1 VSRILLRLIALLVPH
16 AARPR
21 WREEWLAET
30 GEIARVRGRRAALR
44 AAAGA
49 GPDAVAMRRMARRA
63 GAAGRPWHP
72 FRGTGDDLRYAI
84 RSLLAARGFSLP
96 VVASL
101 SLGIASMVAAF
112 TWINAIMFRPF
123 PGVTDQDR
131 LVRIDATSPCGAP
144 RNCASI
150 PTRSDDYRALRDAMS
165 TLDGLA
171 AYAGNSVA
179 VTIDGRAHSLRATA
193 VSEDYFQVLGVR
205 PLIGRTFAA
214 GGGDDESVVIAHSL
228 WVREL
233 GSNPDVLG
241 RFVTLGAAGGAR
253 IIGVTPPRF
262 VGASKG
268 DVGLMGP
275 GVELWI
281 PLPAARRAFTPLKDR
296 TSGTLDDGE
305 RYFTFVGRM
314 RPGVT
319 VAQVASQAQV
329 AVRAITA
336 GRPKGR
342 ADGNAEVTRV
352 SFNDP
357 VFFAATI
364 AAILAV
370 PALVLVIG
378 CLNAANLLVARGAR
392 RRREMAVRTALGATR
407 WQIVRQVLIES
418 VLLALAAAAVSV
430 PLAAWAVWA
439 GMAFVDLPMPID
451 YRVITFA
458 GAIALLSAIAFGLIP
473 ALRLSAAR
481 PWTILGSSRPGDEGR
496 GRVRRTLVVVQVAL
510 SLGLLA
516 TGTQLIG
523 FLPAQTQSAGTEP
536 GKLVMASFDVGQVRM
551 DPARSDA
558 FYRRLRE
565 RVAALPD
572 ADGAGVARRTAVW
585 MFGRGMSGS
594 ALGILRPEDKPRDGT
609 LAVGGYAGGELF
621 KALGLPLLSG
631 RFFTRNDEGTVPR
644 VAIVNRVLAAKL
656 FGATALGRT
665 IRVEPYPRSA
675 GVAPLEVTI
684 VGIIDAAREPSYRRE
699 PMPAAYL
706 PVPLEAETQL
716 TLYARARTS
725 PEALAS
731 AIRRIASEVDQTVP
745 PLEISTLA
753 GISGQRQFPERL
765 AAQGVTLLGLI
776 GLLLAATG
784 LYAVMSYVV
793 SLRSREIG
801 VRLALGAAPDAI
813 LRMTLR
819 ESLTLAG
826 AGTAIGT
833 IGALVTSKI
842 VQSQMH
848 GVQGLDPISFSGSIV
863 VLSAAMLVASAIP
876 ARRATRVDP
885 ITVLRQE

>member
-1 VSRILLRLIALLVPH
+1 MIRVLLRLIALVVPN

-30 GEIARVRGRRAALR
+30 GQIARVRGRRAALR
-44 AAAGA
+44 TATGA
-49 GPDAVAMRRMARRA
+49 FPDAMAMRRIARRT
-63 GAAGRPWHP
+63 AAATAWHP
-72 FRGTGDDLRYAI
+72 SRGMGEDFRYAI
-84 RSLLAARGFSLP
+84 RSLRTHRGFSLP
-96 VVASL
+96 VVGSL

-131 LVRIDATSPCGAP
+131 LVRIDATVACGAP

-165 TLDGLA
+165 TLDNVA
-171 AYAGNSVA
+171 AYAGGPVA

-205 PLIGRTFAA
+205 PLIGRTFDSA
-214 GGGDDESVVIAHSL
+214 GRDGEGVVIAHTL
-228 WVREL
+228 WVREF

-241 RFVTLGAAGGAR
+241 RFVTLGAGGSSR
-253 IIGVTPPRF
+253 IIGVTPPHF
-262 VGASKG
+262 VGVSKN
-268 DVGLMGP
+268 DVGIMGP

-281 PLPAARRAFTPLKDR
+281 PLTVARRAFTPLKDR
-296 TSGTLDDGE
+296 SSGTLDDGE
-305 RYFTFVGRM
+305 RYFTFIGRM

-319 VAQVASQAQV
+319 VAQVAAQAQG

-342 ADGNAEVTRV
+342 TDGNAEVTRV
-352 SFNDP
+352 WFNDP
-357 VFFAATI
+357 LFFAASI

-378 CLNAANLLVARGAR
+378 CLNAANLLVARGAQ
-392 RRREMAVRTALGATR
+392 RRREVAVRTALGATR
-407 WQIVRQVLIES
+407 WRIVRLVLIEG
-418 VLLALAAAAVSV
+418 VLLAFAAAAVSV
-430 PLAAWAVWA
+430 PLAAWAVSA
-439 GMAFVDLPMPID
+439 GMAIVDLPMPID
-451 YRVITFA
+451 YRVIAFA
-458 GAIALLSAIAFGLIP
+458 GFVAVSSAVAFAVVPAIGLSAT
-473 ALRLSAAR
+473 R
-481 PWTILGSSRPGDEGR
+481 PWAVLGSSRPGDEGR

-516 TGTQLIG
+516 TGTQLIA
-523 FLPAQTQSAGTEP
+523 FLPAQAQSAGTEP
-536 GKLVMASFDVGQVRM
+536 GRLLMASFDVGQVRM
-551 DPARSDA
+551 DRARGDA
-558 FYRRLRE
+558 FYRRLLD

-572 ADGAGVARRTAVW
+572 ADGAGLARRNAVW

-594 ALGILRPEDKPRDGT
+594 ALAISRPEDKPRDGT
-609 LAVGGYAGGELF
+609 LAVGGFAGGDLF
-621 KALGLPLLSG
+621 KALGLPLLEG
-631 RFFTRNDEGTVPR
+631 RAFTRDDEGATPR

-656 FGATALGRT
+656 FGESALGRT
-665 IRVEPYPRSA
+665 IRVAPYPRSD
-675 GVAPLEVTI
+675 GTAPLDVTI
-684 VGIIDAAREPSYRRE
+684 VGVIDAAREPSYRRE

-706 PVPLEAETQL
+706 PVPLEAEAQL

-725 PEALAS
+725 PEALAA
-731 AIRRIASEVDQTVP
+731 AIRRIASEIDPAVP

-753 GISGQRQFPERL
+753 SISGRRQFPERL
-765 AAQGVTLLGLI
+765 AAQGVTLLGVI

-784 LYAVMSYVV
+784 LYAVMSYLV

-801 VRLALGAAPDAI
+801 VRLAMGAAPGTI

-819 ESLTLAG
+819 EAFVLAM

-833 IGALVTSKI
+833 IGALATSKI

-848 GVQGLDPISFSGSIV
+848 GVKGLDPVLFAASIAALAGAMV
-863 VLSAAMLVASAIP
+863 VAGAIP

-885 ITVLRQE
+885 IAVLRQE